1 MRIPRG
7 NLGIISAGVMIA
19 VGNIAIVDAVSNRS
33 GGLQCMF
40 FLMGVTAIVLA
51 LFQVVEVARHRE

>member
-1 MRIPRG
+1 
-7 NLGIISAGVMIA
+7 MIA